1 MTRAQRMLEASQA
14 TRCTG
19 SSNVLEQAKK
29 FKVKI
34 IHIETIEE
42 WVQLKVEKLPESRR
56 SDGKDQLSSVNKGN
70 IILLDSNSSCEFESI
85 DIMNAISSHILVYM
99 EK

>member
-1 MTRAQRMLEASQA
+1 MLEASQA

-29 FKVKI
+29 FEVKI
-34 IHIETIEE
+34 IHIENIEE
-42 WVQLKVEKLPESRR
+42 WVQLKVEKLPESSR

-85 DIMNAISSHILVYM
+85 DIMNAISSHIVYM
-99 EK
+99 AK